1 MDRRIDKVLWHEAQL
16 IVSNEDGK
24 IISIRI
30 LTSVDIM
37 ERIDDKTGKSI
48 LCLSAIV
55 KERKE
60 FAHKVKLPRIKKG
73 KVARDF

>member
-1 MDRRIDKVLWHEAQL
+1 MDRKIDKVLWHRAQL
-16 IVSNEDGK
+16 VVSNENNK

-60 FAHKVKLPRIKKG
+60 FAHKKG
-73 KVARDF
+73 ESR

>member
-1 MDRRIDKVLWHEAQL
+1 MAIIMSQKFLGKKEGMMDRRIDKVLWHEAQL

-48 LCLSAIV
+48 LCLNAIV
-55 KERKE
+55 KERK
-60 FAHKVKLPRIKKG
+60 G
-73 KVARDF
+73 K

>member
-1 MDRRIDKVLWHEAQL
+1 MDRRIDKVLWHRAQL

-60 FAHKVKLPRIKKG
+60 FAHKKG
-73 KVARDF
+73 ESR